1 MKPVYF
7 PFTLIEESTALAI
20 KENFGSACL
29 VYQASEAHVP
39 KSLKKAEEN
48 GLIEICTPESADDQR
63 LDAVLREYRQ
73 IADLH
78 GIGGLSFL
86 KTRKD
91 EIPFFNDS
99 SRSQIRANI
108 LRKSSAGNSED
119 EQHRPSEQ
127 KTDPLFAARIFLLMA
142 QEFDIEQQD
151 AESRLNDFA
160 DMEKDLMKNLTG
172 SDEPESGFIVAGKHE
187 MRKDDTAAYMTA
199 ERISAWT
206 RLLCL
211 CPPPSAEDKSFY
223 VTDSRVIVDYVLDRC
238 EDAFMAATIK
248 INNLADSTANQ
259 VENRAEMISGYIN
272 ALAGDAKA
280 EIPEALVDETG
291 GSGPFEPVFFSVYV
305 IPEKMPESVFSD
317 IIGLDFKMD
326 QGKKSK
332 NFLKN
337 TVLVLAEK

>member
-20 KENFGSACL
+20 KKNFGSACL
-29 VYQASEAHVP
+29 IYQASETHVP
-39 KSLKKAEEN
+39 KSLKKVEEN

-99 SRSQIRANI
+99 SKSQIRANI

-119 EQHRPSEQ
+119 EQHRPSQQ

-151 AESRLNDFA
+151 TESRLNDFA

-172 SDEPESGFIVAGKHE
+172 GDEPESGFIVAGKNE
-187 MRKDDTAAYMTA
+187 MRQDDTAAYMTA

-211 CPPPSAEDKSFY
+211 CPPPPEDKSFY
-223 VTDSRVIVDYVLDRC
+223 ITDSRVIVDYVLDRC

-248 INNLADSTANQ
+248 IDNSADSDADQ

-272 ALAGDAKA
+272 ALADDAKA
-280 EIPEALVDETG
+280 EIPEALADETG
-291 GSGPFEPVFFSVYV
+291 GSGPFEPVFFSVHV
-305 IPEKMPESVFSD
+305 IPERQPESVFSD
-317 IIGLDFKMD
+317 ITDLDFKMD

-332 NFLKN
+332 IFLKN
-337 TVLVLAEK
+337 TVIVLAEN